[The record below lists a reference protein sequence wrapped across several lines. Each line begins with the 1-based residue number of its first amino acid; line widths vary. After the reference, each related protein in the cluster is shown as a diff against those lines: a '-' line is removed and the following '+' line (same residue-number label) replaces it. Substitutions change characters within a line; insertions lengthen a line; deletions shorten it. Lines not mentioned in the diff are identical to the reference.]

1 MKIQIDGTNTQNK
14 GAELM
19 LLSILEQ
26 IEIRYPNAFVLF
38 NSLMSDPGK
47 IKTSLTFRRTAL
59 LSYGRYVRSV
69 LSRIGLPHHSLL
81 SEYHPLKNIDLVL
94 DASGFRLGDQWNHSG
109 QFLDRLENYYRKLK
123 QNGTTII
130 LLPQAFGP
138 FRTRT
143 GKRSVEILNRYADL
157 IMARES
163 VSKNYLL
170 EAGGKADKILQFP
183 DFTINVKGI
192 FPEEFKQIK
201 GHVCI
206 IPNKKMITHTELNAE
221 RYLSNLI
228 EIISKIKSAGKEVFL
243 LNHEAEGDLDIC
255 MQIRRHFST
264 PLPVISGLNAREI
277 KGVIGQS
284 LMVISSRYH
293 GVASSLNQGVP
304 CLATSWSHK
313 YEMLLLDFGLTDQII
328 DLSKNLT
335 LAWPKIEALLN
346 QEENLR
352 MRQHLDAKKK
362 ALSMS
367 IRLMWNIIWE
377 KAINHSD

>member
-26 IEIRYPNAFVLF
+26 IEARYPEAFVLF
-38 NSLMSDPGK
+38 NSIMSDPKK
-47 IKTSLTFRRTAL
+47 IKTSLPFKRTAL
-59 LSYGRYVRSV
+59 LSYGRYVRSL
-69 LSRIGLPHHSLL
+69 LSRIGLPYYSLL

-94 DASGFRLGDQWNHSG
+94 DASGFRLGDQWDHSI
-109 QFLDRLENYYRKLK
+109 QFLDRLENYYKKLK
-123 QNGTTII
+123 QNGTKII

-138 FRTRT
+138 FHTRM

-157 IMARES
+157 IVARES
-163 VSKNYLL
+163 ISKEYLL
-170 EAGGKADKILQFP
+170 EAGGRADKIIQYP
-183 DFTINVKGI
+183 DFTVNVKGI

-221 RYLSNLI
+221 KYLSNLI
-228 EIISKIKSAGKEVFL
+228 DIIIKIKTAGKEVFL

-255 MQIRRHFST
+255 TRISRYFNT
-264 PLPVISGLNAREI
+264 PLPVITGLNARET
-277 KGVIGQS
+277 KGVIGTS

-328 DLSKNLT
+328 DISKNTT
-335 LAWPKIEALLN
+335 LAWPKIEVLLS
-346 QEENLR
+346 QEGNLR
-352 MRQHLDAKKK
+352 MRQHLNAKKN

-367 IRLMWNIIWE
+367 IHSMWDIIWG
-377 KAINHSD
+377 KATNHDY